1 MVEILMFLKRDG
13 GRVPRRVSRRRRC
26 DVNQQVTRRAVRLC
40 LMALALFPAGV
51 GSGLRA
57 ADWRPTD
64 TLRLQRTVAFLASE
78 TLAGRL
84 TGSAGDSLAAD
95 YIASRFAAAGL
106 MALENGGASEPG
118 RAAGRSEAAAPQQAF
133 WQPYRLRASWGDSLF
148 TRNVV
153 GLLPG
158 TDDVLRNR
166 YIIVGAHFDHLGL
179 GDKAGSLRPGTPA
192 VHPGA
197 DDNASGVAV
206 LLELADYFGAHPTPR
221 TLIFVAFSGEE
232 IGLCGSSWFA
242 EHLPVPRERIDLMIN
257 MDMLGGLSD
266 TVFTVSGA
274 GTAREAAGVLSAVG
288 EGSGL
293 RIETIAGGHGPSD
306 HAAFYAREIPVFF
319 FATPPTQRYHT
330 PDDRAEI
337 LCYTGMARL
346 LHVLRNTVEA
356 ASRVGGAWHFTST
369 GSAAPTMTKGKFKVT
384 LGLMPDINASA
395 GDTEGLKAMLVVEG
409 KPAYA
414 AGLRT
419 GDLLLKLNGVSL
431 RTIEDYMQ
439 VLGSLEAG
447 KTVELEAVCGV
458 AAGRPE
464 RKTLRVEL

>member
-1 MVEILMFLKRDG
+1 MVEILISLKRDVD
-13 GRVPRRVSRRRRC
+13 RVTRRMRLC
-26 DVNQQVTRRAVRLC
+26 VNRRAVRGAC
-40 LMALALFPAGV
+40 LLAMTLLPAG
-51 GSGLRA
+51 SGQVARAGDWQPADTARLRK
-57 ADWRPTD
+57 
-64 TLRLQRTVAFLASE
+64 TVAYLASE
-78 TLAGRL
+78 ILAGRL
-84 TGSAGDSLAAD
+84 TGSVGDSLAAD

-106 MALENGGASEPG
+106 MALENGGAYG
-118 RAAGRSEAAAPQQAF
+118 AAGQSESAAPHQVY
-133 WQPYRLRASWGDSLF
+133 WQPYRMRASWGDSLF
-148 TRNVV
+148 TRNVA
-153 GLLPG
+153 GLAPG
-158 TDDVLRNR
+158 TDTALRNR

-197 DDNASGVAV
+197 DDNASGVAA
-206 LLELADYFGAHPTPR
+206 LLELAEHFAAHPTPR

-232 IGLCGSSWFA
+232 IGLCGSTWFA

-274 GTAREAAGVLSAVG
+274 GTAREAAGVLAEVG

-330 PDDRAEI
+330 PDDRAET
-337 LCYTGMARL
+337 LNYTGMARL
-346 LHVLRNTVEA
+346 LHVLRNTVKA
-356 ASRVGGAWHFTST
+356 ASRVEGAWHFTST

-395 GDTEGLKAMLVVEG
+395 GGTEGLKAMLVVEG

-419 GDLLLKLNGVSL
+419 GDILLTLKGVPL
-431 RTIEDYMQ
+431 HTIEEYMQ
-439 VLGSLEAG
+439 VLGTLEAG
-447 KTVELEAVCGV
+447 ETVGLEAVCGV
-458 AAGRPE
+458 ADGKPE
-464 RKTLRVEL
+464 RKTLRIQL

>member
-1 MVEILMFLKRDG
+1 MVEVLISFKG
-13 GRVPRRVSRRRRC
+13 GVGR
-26 DVNQQVTRRAVRLC
+26 VTRRPERRMTRRAAIRKVC
-40 LMALALFPAGV
+40 LLGMALLSAGV
-51 GSGLRA
+51 GGLRA
-57 ADWRPTD
+57 ADWRPAD
-64 TLRLQRTVAFLASE
+64 TARLQRTVAFLASE
-78 TLAGRL
+78 ALAGRL
-84 TGSAGDSLAAD
+84 TGSPGDSLAAD

-106 MALENGGASEPG
+106 MALEHGVAYETA
-118 RAAGRSEAAAPQQAF
+118 RAAAPQQAF
-133 WQPYRLRASWGDSLF
+133 WQPYRMRASWGDSLF

-158 TDDVLRNR
+158 TDAAWRNR
-166 YIIVGAHFDHLGL
+166 YMIVGAHFDHLGL
-179 GDKAGSLRPGTPA
+179 GDKAGSLRPGTMA

-206 LLELADYFGAHPTPR
+206 LLELADYFAAHPTPR

-232 IGLCGSSWFA
+232 IGLCGSTWFA
-242 EHLPVPRERIDLMIN
+242 EHLPVPVESIDLMIN
-257 MDMLGGLSD
+257 LDMLGGLSD

-288 EGSGL
+288 DGSGL

-330 PDDRAEI
+330 PDDRAET
-337 LCYTGMARL
+337 LNYAGMARL

-356 ASRVGGAWHFTST
+356 ASRVESAWHFTST

-395 GDTEGLKAMLVVEG
+395 GDTEGLKTMLVVEG
-409 KPAYA
+409 KPAHA

-419 GDLLLKLNGVSL
+419 GDILLKINGVPL
-431 RTIEDYMQ
+431 HTIEEYMQ
-439 VLGSLEAG
+439 VLGTLHAG
-447 KTVELEAVCGV
+447 ETVELEAVCGV
-458 AAGRPE
+458 AAGKPE
-464 RKTLRVEL
+464 RKTLQVEL